1 MKIAIVIMAAAAV
14 LFTASSCATTEP
26 RTADQRIF
34 ERLRSFDERI
44 KKGVAD
50 DSLTIREE
58 RALVR
63 HLNEINTAR
72 ERRLEAE
79 GQLTETESARLHRRS
94 DLLNEHLYKLRHN
107 LQVRQ

>member
-14 LFTASSCATTEP
+14 LFTASSCATPKP

-58 RALVR
+58 RVLVR

-72 ERRLEAE
+72 ERLEAE

-94 DLLNEHLYKLRHN
+94 DLLNELIYKLRHN
-107 LQVRQ
+107 SQMRQ